1 MPYYRICPDC
11 HAYLDFGEQCDC
23 RRQPNSQALENPQ
36 KESRLRCSNTESGK
50 MEIGLPANISTSM
63 ITESS

>member
-1 MPYYRICPDC
+1 MPYYRICPHC

-23 RRQPNSQALENPQ
+23 RYQPNSQALENPQ
-36 KESRLRCSNTESGK
+36 KENRPGAANTESGK
-50 MEIGLPANISTSM
+50 MEIGLPANISSSM

>member
-23 RRQPNSQALENPQ
+23 QRQPNLQAFENPQ
-36 KESRLRCSNTESGK
+36 KESRFQCANTESGK
-50 MEIGLPANISTSM
+50 LENGLPTHISTSM
-63 ITESS
+63 ITKFG